1 MIRITLASLALISI
15 LFAPVW
21 VTALLGVVLAIL
33 WEAWEVII
41 LGLLVDLLYLPL
53 GGFFHIPMIATLLA
67 IGFVWA
73 MIPIRKRIFLDR

>member
-33 WEAWEVII
+33 WEAWEVI
-41 LGLLVDLLYLPL
+41 LVDLLYLPL